1 MSKGIVSKSFKMDTT
16 TANSF
21 AKLVEKAGVSQSEVI
36 RHLIANADAK
46 EVVSDIT
53 KTTPKNSEPLYVD
66 MATGGVIPKNQGMGL
81 GTGLIISAG
90 AGLAG
95 YYITK
100 EIRKMNNKDDDF
112 ATQYLVGIC
121 AGLGVFA
128 MLGAMF
134 GKK

>member
-16 TANSF
+16 TAKSF

-53 KTTPKNSEPLYVD
+53 KVTTTNEPINVN

-81 GTGLIISAG
+81 GTGLVLSAG

-100 EIRKMNNKDDDF
+100 EIRKMNGKEEDF
-112 ATQYLVGIC
+112 ASQYLVGIC
-121 AGLGVFA
+121 AGLGVFGLLA
-128 MLGAMF
+128 TVF